1 MWSRGIAG
9 AVSCIVGAVWVA
21 QGTGALKGSVMSGE
35 GRWSV
40 IGALVIVIGLA
51 LLGWA
56 WRLRRDRPRRTA

>member
-9 AVSCIVGAVWVA
+9 AVACVVGAVWVA
-21 QGTGALKGSVMSGE
+21 QGTGALKGSVMSDE

-40 IGALVIVIGLA
+40 IGALVIAIGLG

-56 WRLRRDRPRRTA
+56 WRLRRERPRRTA